1 MRSGKNGKTQE
12 LTLLVMVA
20 SCSREP
26 ATVPWHP
33 ADLRAVL
40 TLLLLL
46 GACAQWPEADHFDR
60 YSLGTF
66 PHTDGGRWGDHLTTG
81 PQRGGGWGGGLLG
94 MGWGHGGCAF
104 VWGANQ
110 PAPPTHTHSRVHLMI

>member
-12 LTLLVMVA
+12 LALLVMVA

-81 PQRGGGWGGGLLG
+81 PQRGGGWGGGYWGWGGG
-94 MGWGHGGCAF
+94 MGVVRLYGGPT
-104 VWGANQ
+104 N
-110 PAPPTHTHSRVHLMI
+110 PPPPRTRTAECI